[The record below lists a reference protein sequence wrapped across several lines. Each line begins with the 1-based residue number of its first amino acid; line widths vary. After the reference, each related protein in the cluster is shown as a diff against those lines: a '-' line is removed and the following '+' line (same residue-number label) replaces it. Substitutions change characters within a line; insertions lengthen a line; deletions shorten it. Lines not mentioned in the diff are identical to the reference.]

1 MKRNVRKARQNRGDS
16 EIDLKPMMNLFTVL
30 IPFLLACASFA
41 SIKILDI
48 KLPETRVMVPPKQQ
62 KDAED
67 EGLLLTIFITDE
79 GVRLGAKGAMLP
91 TTFTRELHKYVYHYP
106 MGSAT
111 KQTYLHPITKET
123 KKDLPLCPQDKSR
136 RLTLFERDDIILYAL
151 DKQSKDDTGRVK
163 MALYNQ
169 YDEVLTDVTGKIIE
183 ELPAVDDTLYVL
195 SLSNRRSEI
204 VTNPQD
210 YTVREMTVY
219 SELASRLL
227 RIKAKYPDVPDQG
240 EIKIVAEDDVVY
252 DKIIHVMDICR
263 DFGYAKIS
271 LAKLAG

>member
-1 MKRNVRKARQNRGDS
+1 MNKNVRKARKAKGDS

-41 SIKILDI
+41 SIKIMDI
-48 KLPETRVMVPPKQQ
+48 KLPETLQNVQQ
-62 KDAED
+62 PQRKDAED

-79 GVRLGAKGAMLP
+79 GIKLGAKGAMLP
-91 TTFTRELHKYVYHYP
+91 TTFTREFHKYVYRYP
-106 MGSAT
+106 AGSSNEE
-111 KQTYLHPITKET
+111 TYLYPVTKAN
-123 KKDLPLCPQDKSR
+123 KKEMPLCPQDKSR
-136 RLTLFERDDIILYAL
+136 RLTLFEREEIILYAVER
-151 DKQSKDDTGRVK
+151 QSEDDTGHVK

-169 YDEVLTDVTGKIIE
+169 YDEVLTNVAGKIIE
-183 ELPAVDDTLYVL
+183 ELPAVGDTVYVL
-195 SLSNRRSEI
+195 SLSGRRSE
-204 VTNPQD
+204 VVVNPQN

-240 EIKIVAEDDVVY
+240 EIKIVAEDDVVF
-252 DKIIHVMDICR
+252 DKLVHVMDICR
-263 DFGYAKIS
+263 DFGYPKIS